1 MHVILHYSVLQGGQI
16 NISGALAS
24 KQSLSFLVGAS
35 ASDSAMSSVEDQHA
49 IKIAQSGNADLEL
62 SSEVVS
68 AVRLVPESHP
78 F

>member
-49 IKIAQSGNADLEL
+49 IKIAQSGTPTP
-62 SSEVVS
+62 SSMMAATM
-68 AVRLVPESHP
+68 AVARVA
-78 F
+78 